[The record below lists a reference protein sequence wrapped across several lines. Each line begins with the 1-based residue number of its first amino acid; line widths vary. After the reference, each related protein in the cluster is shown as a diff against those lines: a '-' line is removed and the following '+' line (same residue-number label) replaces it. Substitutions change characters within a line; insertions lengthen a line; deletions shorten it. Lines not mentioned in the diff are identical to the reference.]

1 VVAALVVVTDGGSVN
16 EAVNGEAMTREPLL
30 EEHKATYRR
39 IIAAVSAG
47 DGDALDALVAGDVV
61 DHNPI
66 PDQAPGLV
74 GVKQWM
80 VTARQSFPDLRGTVG
95 HVVAEGDLVAGRV
108 SWQGTQAGRFRGFA
122 PTGRSVTFK
131 AYHIVRF
138 GGGRAVEGWGTA
150 DIFGVLVQL
159 GEVWA

>member
-1 VVAALVVVTDGGSVN
+1 
-16 EAVNGEAMTREPLL
+16 MTREPLS

-138 GGGRAVEGWGTA
+138 GGGPWRGGAPPTSSGCWCSSAWSGPRACCRAGRRSGARMEST
-150 DIFGVLVQL
+150 
-159 GEVWA
+159 